1 MFLHILQRVN
11 SRREDEEH
19 GCSWTGLL
27 KGDGEV
33 QGSANHVLVSQF
45 LLDKISVGG
54 NTTQFLNTLFTH
66 FNLCWQIFFLKM
78 QSKHKC
84 SLMLV
89 YFSSLEELLHMYT
102 YYYVLT

>member
-19 GCSWTGLL
+19 GRSWTRLL

-45 LLDKISVGG
+45 LLNKISVGG
-54 NTTQFLNTLFTH
+54 NTTQFATRF
-66 FNLCWQIFFLKM
+66 
-78 QSKHKC
+78 
-84 SLMLV
+84 
-89 YFSSLEELLHMYT
+89 
-102 YYYVLT
+102 YYL

>member
-1 MFLHILQRVN
+1 MFLDILQRVN

-19 GCSWTGLL
+19 GCSWTRLL

-54 NTTQFLNTLFTH
+54 NTTQFLNTILH
-66 FNLCWQIFFLKM
+66 ISKPLLADFFFEDAK
-78 QSKHKC
+78 Q
-84 SLMLV
+84 
-89 YFSSLEELLHMYT
+89 T
-102 YYYVLT
+102 